1 MLKEVYKVPRN
12 FNKYQYETSPR
23 KLEPEYTPA
32 KNPYKKKKTTAKKI
46 ETKNREKEKAKQI
59 KKQKRKAI
67 KYLIVGFLIL
77 FAISYRNSQIDE
89 NFAKVQDLKEELAE
103 VQKQNT
109 QLEVS
114 IENGLNLNNLEQ
126 EAKEQLGMQKLNSKQ
141 TIYMTLPKS
150 DYIEPAAEEVI
161 IEENESS
168 IKSIINAI
176 SNIFK

>member
-1 MLKEVYKVPRN
+1 MPRN

-23 KLEPEYTPA
+23 KLEPEYAPI
-32 KNPYKKKKTTAKKI
+32 KNPYKSKKTTARKI
-46 ETKNREKEKAKQI
+46 ETNNKREKEKAIKL
-59 KKQKRKAI
+59 KKQKRRAM

-77 FAISYRNSQIDE
+77 FAMSYRNSQIDE
-89 NFAKVQDLKEELAE
+89 NFAKIQDLKEELSDI
-103 VQKQNT
+103 QKQNA

-126 EAKEQLGMQKLNSKQ
+126 EAKEKLGMQKLNSKQ
-141 TIYMTLPKS
+141 TIYMTLQKN

-161 IEENESS
+161 IEDEQSG
-168 IKSIINAI
+168 IKGIINTI